1 MIKKRVYLY
10 YEFGDLFRYEPD
22 IIEVERALKE
32 ILEDCDKK
40 KLIEFIAEQYTFD
53 DLVEYFEDELTE
65 YFEEDAEMEF
75 AESQRENDE
84 EYYEY
89 RRDRI

>member
-32 ILEDCDKK
+32 VYLEDCDKK
-40 KLIEFIAEQYTFD
+40 KLIEFIEEQYTFD
-53 DLVEYFEDELTE
+53 DLVGYFEDELTE
-65 YFEEDAEMEF
+65 YFEEDAENEF
-75 AESQRENDE
+75 VNSQTPDDAYD
-84 EYYEY
+84 EYY
-89 RRDRI
+89 RDRI